1 MNDDNIIL
9 SIGYNGFP
17 RGCSDSALPW
27 SKRSQS
33 GSILDTKYPYVSG
46 NSTQQQQ
53 PTNRLTC
60 YRGGRAP
67 PEEMTGCG
75 SCGSMPCVHTRGLM
89 CGLSACDHGALLC
102 VAGGACGG
110 ERPAQQEPGTCDRRG
125 EVQDECMHVNDCQA
139 LPAAVRQASG
149 GTQPTVVHAR
159 APPQKRGV
167 PTNPTFP

>member
-53 PTNRLTC
+53 QPANRQTS
-60 YRGGRAP
+60 YRGGRGQRGQTA
-67 PEEMTGCG
+67 CV
-75 SCGSMPCVHTRGLM
+75 SCGSMPCAHTRGL
-89 CGLSACDHGALLC
+89 LC
-102 VAGGACGG
+102 V
-110 ERPAQQEPGTCDRRG
+110 
-125 EVQDECMHVNDCQA
+125 
-139 LPAAVRQASG
+139 S
-149 GTQPTVVHAR
+149 
-159 APPQKRGV
+159 
-167 PTNPTFP
+167 